1 MPNQSIKCNR
11 TSTMA
16 SVVHDQATCAFV
28 TRVAKSTSLETNLP
42 SYFQYSVRPSDF
54 TGRLVWE
61 EYKLYDQLTLMAKL
75 INMLK
80 QPTYSSRF
88 QVTLSDNHVVT
99 AKYTYTMATD
109 EVELQFTLSVISDSG
124 SINTHRIDFVDT
136 PYAVGGMQATKI
148 LLPNVKIV
156 TEL

>member
-1 MPNQSIKCNR
+1 M
-11 TSTMA
+11 
-16 SVVHDQATCAFV
+16 
-28 TRVAKSTSLETNLP
+28 
-42 SYFQYSVRPSDF
+42 RPSDF

-99 AKYTYTMATD
+99 AKYTYIMANN

-124 SINTHRIDFVDT
+124 DFKKHRIDFVDT
-136 PYAVGGMQATKI
+136 AYAVGGMQATKI
-148 LLPNVKIV
+148 LPPNVKIV